1 MARGLLETMPRSVD
15 PSRKDPMRLTVR
27 TLLTTG
33 ALAALAAFSTVAL
46 PGRATAAD
54 GVDAIKKRGTLIV
67 GVKADYKPFG
77 FRDPSGTIIGLEPDL
92 AADLAKRLGVK
103 LELVPVVSANRIEF
117 LQQGKV
123 DLLIATLS
131 DKPERRRVVQAIDPN
146 YYSDFVNVLLP
157 KSSGITDWAQL
168 KGKPLCATSGAWYNK
183 DVARTYGAEIVAFD
197 GSEKPLF
204 ALKQGNCIGYVYDQ
218 SMLQGKLLDDDWK
231 ANYAL
236 PLKGILDAP
245 WMMAVAQGN
254 TTLQAAVE
262 DATKDWMKTGFIVNE
277 EKKWGIEPTA
287 YSKAMHEKYKNATN

>member
-1 MARGLLETMPRSVD
+1 
-15 PSRKDPMRLTVR
+15 MRQTIR
-27 TLLTTG
+27 AIATAG
-33 ALAALAAFSTVAL
+33 ALAALAATSAL
-46 PGRATAAD
+46 ASLGRAEAAD
-54 GVDAIKKRGTLIV
+54 GIEAIKQRGTLIV

-77 FRDPSGTIIGLEPDL
+77 FRDPSGAIIGLEPDL

-123 DLLIATLS
+123 DMLIATLS
-131 DKPERRRVVQAIDPN
+131 DKPERRRVVQAIDPQ

-157 KSSGITDWAQL
+157 KTSGITDWAQL

-183 DVARTYGAEIVAFD
+183 DVARTYGVEIVAFD

-204 ALKQGNCIGYVYDQ
+204 ALKQGNCLGYVYDQ

-231 ANYAL
+231 AGYAL
-236 PLKGILDAP
+236 PLPGIMDAP
-245 WMMAVAQGN
+245 WMMAVAPGN
-254 TTLQAAVE
+254 TALQTMVE
-262 DATKDWMKTGFIVNE
+262 ATTKEWMKTGLIVAE
-277 EKKWGIEPTA
+277 ERKWGIEPTA

>member
-1 MARGLLETMPRSVD
+1 
-15 PSRKDPMRLTVR
+15 MRLTVR

-33 ALAALAAFSTVAL
+33 ALAALVAFSTVAL

>member
-1 MARGLLETMPRSVD
+1 
-15 PSRKDPMRLTVR
+15 MRLTTR

-33 ALAALAAFSTVAL
+33 ALAALAALSAVAL

>member
-1 MARGLLETMPRSVD
+1 
-15 PSRKDPMRLTVR
+15 MRHTIRTFLT
-27 TLLTTG
+27 LG
-33 ALAALAAFSTVAL
+33 ALAVASALAV
-46 PGRATAAD
+46 PGQASAAD
-54 GVDAIKKRGTLIV
+54 GVDAIKQRGTLIV

-131 DKPERRRVVQAIDPN
+131 DKPERRRVVQAIDPQ

-157 KSSGITDWAQL
+157 KTSGITDWAQL

-204 ALKQGNCIGYVYDQ
+204 ALKQGNCLGYDPRRAVDDGGRAGQHHAPGDGRGRDQ
-218 SMLQGKLLDDDWK
+218 GLDEDRLHRRRREEVGHRAHRLLDGHAREVQERGELMRVRSMSRDVR
-231 ANYAL
+231 
-236 PLKGILDAP
+236 PR
-245 WMMAVAQGN
+245 
-254 TTLQAAVE
+254 
-262 DATKDWMKTGFIVNE
+262 
-277 EKKWGIEPTA
+277 
-287 YSKAMHEKYKNATN
+287 

>member
-1 MARGLLETMPRSVD
+1 
-15 PSRKDPMRLTVR
+15 MRRTIR

-33 ALAALAAFSTVAL
+33 AMAALAALSTVAL

-54 GVDAIKKRGTLIV
+54 GVDAIKTRGTLIV

-77 FRDPSGTIIGLEPDL
+77 FRDPSGAIIGLEPDL

-254 TTLQAAVE
+254 ATLQAAVE

-277 EKKWGIEPTA
+277 ETKWGIEPTA

>member
-1 MARGLLETMPRSVD
+1 MQQTIRALMTA
-15 PSRKDPMRLTVR
+15 
-27 TLLTTG
+27 G
-33 ALAALAAFSTVAL
+33 ALAATSVLVPLGGAA
-46 PGRATAAD
+46 AAD
-54 GVDAIKKRGTLIV
+54 GVEAIKQRGTLIV

-77 FRDPSGTIIGLEPDL
+77 FRDPSGAIIGLEPDL
-92 AADLAKRLGVK
+92 AADVAKRLGVK

-131 DKPERRRVVQAIDPN
+131 DKPERRRVVQAIDPQ
-146 YYSDFVNVLLP
+146 YYSDFVNVMLP
-157 KSSGITDWAQL
+157 KTAGITDWAQL

-204 ALKQGNCIGYVYDQ
+204 ALKQGNCLGYLYDQ
-218 SMLQGKLLDDDWK
+218 SMLQGKLLDEDWK
-231 ANYAL
+231 AAYAL

-245 WMMAVAQGN
+245 WMMAVAPGN
-254 TTLQAAVE
+254 TSLQTMMEAT
-262 DATKDWMKTGFIVNE
+262 TKDWMKSGLIVDE
-277 EKKWGIEPTA
+277 EKKWGIEPTS

>member
-1 MARGLLETMPRSVD
+1 
-15 PSRKDPMRLTVR
+15 MRHTIR
-27 TLLTTG
+27 TFLTTG
-33 ALAALAAFSTVAL
+33 ALALAALSAVAL
-46 PGRATAAD
+46 PGRAGAAD
-54 GVDAIKKRGTLIV
+54 GVEAIKKRGTLIV
-67 GVKADYKPFG
+67 GVKADYRPFG

-168 KGKPLCATSGAWYNK
+168 KGKPVCATSGAWYNK

-254 TTLQAAVE
+254 TTLQTAVE
-262 DATKDWMKTGFIVNE
+262 DATKDWMKTGFIVDE

-287 YSKAMHEKYKNATN
+287 YSKAMYEKYKNATN

>member
-1 MARGLLETMPRSVD
+1 
-15 PSRKDPMRLTVR
+15 MRLTIR

-33 ALAALAAFSTVAL
+33 AMAALAAFSAVAL
-46 PGRATAAD
+46 PVRAMAAD
-54 GVDAIKKRGTLIV
+54 GVDAIKKRGTLVV

-92 AADLAKRLGVK
+92 AADIAKRLGVK

-131 DKPERRRVVQAIDPN
+131 DKPERRRVVQAIEPN
-146 YYSDFVNVLLP
+146 YYSDFVNVMLP
-157 KSSGITDWAQL
+157 KNSGITDWAQL
-168 KGKPLCATSGAWYNK
+168 KGKPVCATSGAWYNK
-183 DVARTYGAEIVAFD
+183 DVARAYGAEIVAFD

-287 YSKAMHEKYKNATN
+287 YSKAMYEKYKNATN

>member
-1 MARGLLETMPRSVD
+1 
-15 PSRKDPMRLTVR
+15 MRLTIR

-33 ALAALAAFSTVAL
+33 AMAALATFSAVTL
-46 PGRATAAD
+46 PGRAAAAD
-54 GVDAIKKRGTLIV
+54 GVDAIKQRGTLIV
-67 GVKADYKPFG
+67 GVKADYRPFG
-77 FRDPSGTIIGLEPDL
+77 FRDPSGAIIGLEPDL

-262 DATKDWMKTGFIVNE
+262 DATKDWMKTGLIVNE
-277 EKKWGIEPTA
+277 ERKWGIEPTA

>member
-1 MARGLLETMPRSVD
+1 
-15 PSRKDPMRLTVR
+15 MRHTIR
-27 TLLTTG
+27 TFLTTG
-33 ALAALAAFSTVAL
+33 ALALAALSAVAL
-46 PGRATAAD
+46 PGRAGAAD
-54 GVDAIKKRGTLIV
+54 GVEAIKKRGTLIV
-67 GVKADYKPFG
+67 GVKADYRPFG

-131 DKPERRRVVQAIDPN
+131 DKPERRRVVQAIDPQ

-183 DVARTYGAEIVAFD
+183 DVARTYGAEIIAFD

-204 ALKQGNCIGYVYDQ
+204 ALKQGNCLGYVYDQ

-231 ANYAL
+231 ANYAM

-254 TTLQAAVE
+254 TTLQTMVE
-262 DATKDWMKTGFIVNE
+262 DATKDWMKTGFIVDE

-287 YSKAMHEKYKNATN
+287 YSKAMYEKYKNATN

>member
-1 MARGLLETMPRSVD
+1 
-15 PSRKDPMRLTVR
+15 MRLTIR

-33 ALAALAAFSTVAL
+33 ALSALAALSTVAL
-46 PGRATAAD
+46 PGRAAAAD
-54 GVDAIKKRGTLIV
+54 GVDAIKQRGTLIV
-67 GVKADYKPFG
+67 GVKADYRPFG
-77 FRDPSGTIIGLEPDL
+77 FRDPSGAIIGLEPDL

-262 DATKDWMKTGFIVNE
+262 DATKDWMKTGLIVNE
-277 EKKWGIEPTA
+277 ERKWGIEPTA